1 MSVLVGLIAA
11 GGMVAVG
18 FLIAFVWAVRTGQFD
33 DTVSPALRILF
44 DDVVPVPRAPGDS
57 HRSRHTGDSHRHQ
70 GNLQLSR
77 FESAADV
84 HHRS

>member
-11 GGMVAVG
+11 GGAVAAG
-18 FLIAFVWAVRTGQFD
+18 FLIAFVWAVRTGQYD

-44 DDVVPVPRAPGDS
+44 DDVTPGS
-57 HRSRHTGDSHRHQ
+57 SSARRLPTRSSPPQSSQ
-70 GNLQLSR
+70 GR

-84 HHRS
+84 QHRS